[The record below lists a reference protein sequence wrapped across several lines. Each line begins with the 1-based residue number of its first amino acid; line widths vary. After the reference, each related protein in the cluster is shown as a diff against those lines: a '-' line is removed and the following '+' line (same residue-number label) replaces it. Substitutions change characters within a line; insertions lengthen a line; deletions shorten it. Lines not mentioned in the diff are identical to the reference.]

1 MAKLFNGM
9 EEFMIV
15 ESLKNEKKLSVEK
28 VKEMEAEGKRPI
40 FTVGFIER
48 SIDDLIKKV
57 QDNTED
63 YETN

>member
-28 VKEMEAEGKRPI
+28 IKEMESEGKRPL
-40 FTVGFIER
+40 FTVAFIER

-57 QDNTED
+57 QENTED
-63 YETN
+63 YGK

>member
-15 ESLKNEKKLSVEK
+15 ESLKNEKKISVEK
-28 VKEMEAEGKRPI
+28 IREMKHNGKRPL
-40 FTVGFIER
+40 FTVDFIEKT
-48 SIDDLIKKV
+48 IDNLIKKV

-63 YETN
+63 YGK